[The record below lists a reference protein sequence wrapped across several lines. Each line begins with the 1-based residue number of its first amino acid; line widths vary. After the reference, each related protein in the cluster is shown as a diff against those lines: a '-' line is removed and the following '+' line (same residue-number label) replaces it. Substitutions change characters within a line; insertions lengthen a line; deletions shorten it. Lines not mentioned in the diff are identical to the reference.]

1 MKTQMLRT
9 AVFVGVLLAV
19 SAAVA
24 QTSPGDVIVN
34 VPFSFVVANHQ
45 MQPGRYIVTPVTDG
59 FLRIFNTEDSK
70 DQLFVGVHSVE
81 SSKPTDP
88 KLVFHRYGSSYF
100 LTQVWNGNSDIG
112 REVPKSKAEKEIA
125 SASASNPR
133 PRAEIAVLRPE
144 R

>member
-1 MKTQMLRT
+1 MKTQ
-9 AVFVGVLLAV
+9 AVRISALAVALLTV

-24 QTSPGDVIVN
+24 QTRPGDVIVN

-45 MQPGRYIVTPVTDG
+45 MQPGRYIVTPVTYG
-59 FLRIFNTEDSK
+59 TLRIFNTEDSK
-70 DQLFVGVHSVE
+70 NQMFVSVHSVQ
-81 SSKPTDP
+81 SSKLTDP

-125 SASASNPR
+125 SAGVSNTR

>member
-1 MKTQMLRT
+1 MKTQAARF
-9 AVFVGVLLAV
+9 AVLAVALLTV

-24 QTSPGDVIVN
+24 QTGPGDVIVN

-45 MQPGRYIVTPVTDG
+45 MQPGRYIVTPVNYGT
-59 FLRIFNTEDSK
+59 LRIFNTEDSK
-70 DQLFVGVHSVE
+70 NQMFVSVHSVE
-81 SSKPTDP
+81 SSKLTDP

-100 LTQVWNGNSDIG
+100 LTQVWNGNRDTG

-125 SASASNPR
+125 SASPSNPR

>member
-1 MKTQMLRT
+1 MKTQAARIT
-9 AVFVGVLLAV
+9 ALAVALLTV

-24 QTSPGDVIVN
+24 QTRPGDVIVN

-45 MQPGRYIVTPVTDG
+45 MQPGRYIVTPATDG
-59 FLRIFNTEDSK
+59 ILRISNTEDSK
-70 DQLFVGVHSVE
+70 NQMFVPVHSVQ

-100 LTQVWNGNSDIG
+100 LTQVWNGNGDMG

-125 SASASNPR
+125 SASASSPR
-133 PRAEIAVLRPE
+133 PKAEIAVLRPE